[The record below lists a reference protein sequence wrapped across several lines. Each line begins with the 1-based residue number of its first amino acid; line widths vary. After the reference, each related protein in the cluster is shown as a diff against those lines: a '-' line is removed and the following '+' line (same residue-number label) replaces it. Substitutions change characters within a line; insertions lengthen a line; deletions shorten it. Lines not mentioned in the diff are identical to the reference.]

1 MFLGEFLCCFT
12 GSFERYQYFNFET
25 DFQENKNLFQ
35 KTGERTGELRLRAH
49 RFHTKTTIS
58 KANVKTNRMVST
70 K

>member
-1 MFLGEFLCCFT
+1 MFLGEFLSYFT
-12 GSFERYQYFNFET
+12 GRFERYQYFNFET
-25 DFQENKNLFQ
+25 DFQ

-49 RFHTKTTIS
+49 RFHTKTAIS